1 MVHNSLTFAIPCLT
15 PPSHTSLWPLCGSLP
30 HNCFCTLTPS
40 YPVTDPPNG
49 SCDFEPTFQVPFLI
63 LVSLYSH
70 LPTYED
76 GTDRV
81 FRNVG
86 I

>member
-1 MVHNSLTFAIPCLT
+1 M
-15 PPSHTSLWPLCGSLP
+15 
-30 HNCFCTLTPS
+30 
-40 YPVTDPPNG
+40 
-49 SCDFEPTFQVPFLI
+49 I
-63 LVSLYSH
+63 LQLFSNLDIIH
-70 LPTYED
+70 LLTYED

>member
-1 MVHNSLTFAIPCLT
+1 MVNL
-15 PPSHTSLWPLCGSLP
+15 PSDIAWEEKVNKLGENRPAST
-30 HNCFCTLTPS
+30 
-40 YPVTDPPNG
+40 
-49 SCDFEPTFQVPFLI
+49 
-63 LVSLYSH
+63 
-70 LPTYED
+70 TYED